1 MEQRQQLEIDFSRRG
16 YQLRLLDGVRFGR
29 GLGCG
34 AASLVLVL
42 RGIDSFAGEAGWCFA
57 CLDTIA
63 QRCNLN
69 ERTVRRAIEI
79 LVSMYLV
86 RKQMKRGRSGN
97 LECRYQICWSNLDA
111 YIEDQTRQRESDI
124 EVTVDQW
131 VDIDPMEGGN
141 GQFAGGATDNLLGG
155 QRTISRGATD
165 SLVGGQRTICP
176 GATDNLSGGNGQS
189 VRGQRTE
196 SPLGNGQRVH
206 LTAML
211 TANEPPPTRM
221 AAEEADFE
229 SVETILATRLKD
241 PDTVRRLAR
250 NCDPETAA
258 DVIVE
263 FDDAKRA
270 GLFSSPGAIA
280 WRLETGQWPH
290 DGVRNAAEI
299 RAAKEATERRLATE
313 RAAQAARE
321 RDRKRATTTADE
333 LETRYGPI
341 LDGMSPEERDAFA
354 RTTLGEWLF
363 GRWKSGKSAEV
374 CREQMLEA
382 MANGKR

>member
-1 MEQRQQLEIDFSRRG
+1 METDGLGMEQRQQLEIDFSRRG

-141 GQFAGGATDNLLGG
+141 GQFGGGATDNFEGGNGQFGGGATDNL
-155 QRTISRGATD
+155 T
-165 SLVGGQRTICP
+165 
-176 GATDNLSGGNGQS
+176 GGNGQS
-189 VRGQRTE
+189 VRGRRTE

-221 AAEEADFE
+221 AAEEANIE
-229 SVETILATRLKD
+229 TVETILATRLKD

-299 RAAKEATERRLATE
+299 RAAKEAAELRLATE
-313 RAAQAARE
+313 RAAQAARDRE
-321 RDRKRATTTADE
+321 RKQAATTADE

-341 LDGMSPEERDAFA
+341 LDAMSPEERDAFA
-354 RTTLGEWLF
+354 RVTLGEWLF

-374 CREQMLEA
+374 CREQLLEA

>member
-1 MEQRQQLEIDFSRRG
+1 METDGLGMEQRQQMEIDFSRRG
-16 YQLRLLDGVRFGR
+16 YQLRLLDSVRFGR

-42 RGIDSFAGEAGWCFA
+42 RGIDSFAGETGWCFA

-79 LVSMYLV
+79 LVAAYLI

-97 LECRYQICWSNLDA
+97 LECRYQICWANLDA
-111 YIEDQTRQRESDI
+111 YIEEQSRQRESGTESID
-124 EVTVDQW
+124 DCW
-131 VDIDPMEGGN
+131 VDVDPMEGGS
-141 GQFAGGATDNLLGG
+141 GQFAGGATDNFAGG
-155 QRTISRGATD
+155 N
-165 SLVGGQRTICP
+165 GQFAG

-206 LTAML
+206 LSAML
-211 TANEPPPTRM
+211 TAKEPPPTRM

-280 WRLETGQWPH
+280 WRLETGQWPQ
-290 DGVRNAAEI
+290 DGVRTAAEI
-299 RAAKEATERRLATE
+299 RAAKEATERLAATQ
-313 RAAQAARE
+313 RATQAARDRE
-321 RDRKRATTTADE
+321 RERVQTTAGE
-333 LETRYGPI
+333 REARCGPI
-341 LDGMSPEERDAFA
+341 LDAMPEAERETFA
-354 RTTLGEWLF
+354 SQVLPELLY
-363 GRWKSGKSAEV
+363 GRWRSGKSIEM
-374 CREQMLEA
+374 CRERLLEA
-382 MANGKR
+382 IDHG